1 MSRWLERR
9 GGVGQLCSHGKS
21 TRPRVLS
28 PGRALACSVAYPPGY
43 VSSLSLY
50 FPFCKMELLIPAL
63 PQGDNAG
70 SNRCYWMGEAFGNL
84 TARAQA
90 SAANLLQSHLTSL
103 GPGAATRPDK
113 VF

>member
-9 GGVGQLCSHGKS
+9 GRVGQLCSHGKS
-21 TRPRVLS
+21 TRPRILS
-28 PGRALACSVAYPPGY
+28 PGRALACPVAYPPGY

-63 PQGDNAG
+63 PRGIVQGATG
-70 SNRCYWMGEAFGNL
+70 ATGWERPLE
-84 TARAQA
+84 
-90 SAANLLQSHLTSL
+90 TSL
-103 GPGAATRPDK
+103 PGHRRQQPICSRITSPHWAGAATRPDK

>member
-1 MSRWLERR
+1 
-9 GGVGQLCSHGKS
+9 
-21 TRPRVLS
+21 
-28 PGRALACSVAYPPGY
+28 
-43 VSSLSLY
+43 
-50 FPFCKMELLIPAL
+50 MELLIPTL
-63 PQGDNAG
+63 PQGDSAG

-103 GPGAATRPDK
+103 GPGATTRPDK